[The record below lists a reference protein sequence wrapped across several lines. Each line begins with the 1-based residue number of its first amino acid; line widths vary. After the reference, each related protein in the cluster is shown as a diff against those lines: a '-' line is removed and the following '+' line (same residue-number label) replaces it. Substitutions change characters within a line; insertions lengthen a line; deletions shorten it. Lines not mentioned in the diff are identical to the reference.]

1 MVLYRVLMLFFFLL
15 KKLVKNIFLDVF
27 KEERFDEKYIIYL
40 IVCVCVFWVV
50 YFLKVVYI
58 M

>member
-1 MVLYRVLMLFFFLL
+1 MLFFFLL